1 MKINQAPL
9 NPLNSTS
16 RMGQISM
23 KKVGLLSGAVNIE
36 ETITTP
42 RATNK
47 NYIRIQS
54 PDCSKA

>member
-1 MKINQAPL
+1 
-9 NPLNSTS
+9 
-16 RMGQISM
+16 MGQISM
-23 KKVGLLSGAVNIE
+23 KRVALLSGAVNIE

-42 RATNK
+42 CATNK